1 MRLVEPYDSHVSQ
14 GPVPVCMLAPHEKR
28 RWVIWRD
35 SRLVHILLAII
46 TLGHWVVLALGK

>member
-14 GPVPVCMLAPHEKR
+14 GPVPVCMLASHEKR